1 MAVCNTCGNSS
12 GLPCGC
18 AETSL
23 TTNCLTNVDFG
34 CSPLANQCA
43 EAYCMECVQ
52 PCSKED
58 NWNIKT
64 INGIQFTA
72 GKNESLTELF
82 QKLML
87 SQVLDANQYNENLIS
102 LFYSTNVTSN
112 SIQFVW
118 NYSGSA
124 TITGF
129 QISYVL
135 VTNIADG
142 FTPVVQVPNASAT
155 SATIT
160 TSLVELTSGLTYRF
174 RINTISAG
182 SVVVGQQSVNLDITI
197 P

>member
-58 NWNIKT
+58 NWNAKT
-64 INGIQFTA
+64 LSGIVFTA

-82 QKLML
+82 QKLIL
-87 SQVLDANQYNENLIS
+87 SQSLDATQYNEHLIS

-118 NYSGSA
+118 NYSGTA

-135 VTNIADG
+135 VTNLADG
-142 FTPVVQVPNASAT
+142 FSPIVQVPNASAT

-182 SVVVGQQSVNLDITI
+182 SVVEGQQAVDLDITI